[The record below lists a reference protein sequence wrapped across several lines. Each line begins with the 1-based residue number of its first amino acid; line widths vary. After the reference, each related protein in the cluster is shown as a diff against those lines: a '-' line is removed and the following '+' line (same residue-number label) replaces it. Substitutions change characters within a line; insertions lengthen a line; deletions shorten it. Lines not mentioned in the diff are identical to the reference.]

1 MGVTT
6 LFFVDP
12 GVKVVLPRDL
22 LSQQMLPAIK
32 FVAGDTTMSQQDDA
46 PVHRGCPTN
55 SDNATRDLGLHHS

>member
-12 GVKVVLPRDL
+12 GVKVLLPRD

-32 FVAGDTTMSQQDDA
+32 FVTGDTTMSQQDDA
-46 PVHRGCPTN
+46 PVHRGCQTN
-55 SDNATRDLGLHHS
+55 SDNATRNLGFHHS